1 MYLCIGHISQTIEPE
16 DSLTGIDY
24 FIVGIYFVILLSIG
38 IYLSKR
44 AGKSTTEFFISG
56 RNFPWWIAGTAMVA
70 TTFAAD
76 TPLAVTEL
84 VARNGIAGN
93 WLWWNM
99 LIGSMLT
106 VFFFAKL
113 WRRAGILTDVEFIE
127 IRYSGKSAAFLRG
140 FRALYI
146 GLVMNI
152 IVIGWVNLA
161 LEKIIRV
168 LFPGLT
174 FFGIEHI
181 SFLGFEFSAALL
193 WVACVMAFVG
203 LYSSLAGLWGI
214 AITDMLQFT
223 VAMVSTILLA
233 IVAVN
238 LPEIGGMAA
247 LIEKLPEGTTRFT
260 PVIGSQMGVGEVLSL
275 SVAAFVAHLAVQW
288 WASWYP
294 GAEPGG
300 GGYVAQ
306 RMFSTK
312 DEKNSLFA
320 VLWFTIAHYAVRP
333 WPWII
338 VALCSLILYPDLGY
352 GEKGDGF
359 VMVMRDFLPAGM
371 LGLLVAAFFAA
382 YMSTLGTHLNW
393 GASYAVNDF
402 YRRFLVKKRDEKHYV
417 LISRVATI
425 LLLILSLFV
434 TARLERITAAWEF
447 IITASGGMGL
457 VLILRWYWWR
467 INAWSE
473 IAAMIAPF
481 VLYAAIIMYTSTLPA
496 DAPIQEYLRFPYTLF
511 YIVALTTPT
520 WLLVTYLTK
529 PSDMN
534 VLRSFYARVKPGG
547 KLWKPIAD
555 QMPDVKPS
563 FNFKELLICWIAGI
577 VMVYM
582 ALFGMGKLLF
592 GEYTMAFLYFVA
604 VTLSAFIISYI
615 IRKDDLSL

>member
-1 MYLCIGHISQTIEPE
+1 MS
-16 DSLTGIDY
+16 GIDY
-24 FIVGIYFVILLSIG
+24 FIIGAYFVILLSINL
-38 IYLSKR
+38 YLSKR
-44 AGKSTTEFFISG
+44 AGRSTSDFFLSG

-99 LIGSMLT
+99 LIGGMLT

-113 WRRAGILTDVEFIE
+113 WRRAGIMTDVELIE
-127 IRYSGKSAAFLRG
+127 IRYSGKPAAFLRG

-146 GLVMNI
+146 GMFMNV

-174 FFGIEHI
+174 FFGLSELNI
-181 SFLGFEFSAALL
+181 LGITFSASLL
-193 WVACVMAFVG
+193 YVACVMLFVG
-203 LYSSLAGLWGI
+203 LYSSLAGLWGL

-223 VAMVSTILLA
+223 VAMGSMIVLA
-233 IVAVN
+233 IAALN
-238 LPEIGGMAA
+238 LPEIGGMSG
-247 LIEKLPEGTTRFT
+247 LIEKVPEGTLRFT
-260 PVIGSQMGVGEVLSL
+260 PRIGSGGGAGEILAL
-275 SVAAFVAHLAVQW
+275 SVAAFVAHIGVQW

-320 VLWFTIAHYAVRP
+320 TLWFTIAHYAVRP

-338 VALCSLILYPDLGY
+338 VALCSIVLYPELGH
-352 GEKGDGF
+352 GDKGDGF
-359 VMVMRDFLPAGM
+359 VMVMRDYLPAGL
-371 LGLLVAAFFAA
+371 LGLLVAAFLAA
-382 YMSTLGTHLNW
+382 YMSTLGTQLNW
-393 GASYAVNDF
+393 GASYIINDF
-402 YRRFLVKKRDEKHYV
+402 YRRFISKDRSEKHYV
-417 LISRVATI
+417 LISRAATI
-425 LLLILSLFV
+425 FILLVSLVV
-434 TARLERITAAWEF
+434 TANLQRITAAWEF
-447 IITASGGMGL
+447 IITASGGIGT

-467 INAWSE
+467 LNAWSE
-473 IAAMIAPF
+473 LTAMIVPF
-481 VLYAAIIMYTSTLPA
+481 VLYAIMLVWSRNIPP
-496 DAPIQEYLRFPYTLF
+496 DDPMQVYLSFPFSLF
-511 YIVALTTPT
+511 YIVTITTIA
-520 WLLVTYLTK
+520 WIAVTYLT
-529 PSDMN
+529 PATDRE
-534 VLRSFYARVKPGG
+534 VLRAFYRRVRPGG
-547 KLWKPIAD
+547 KLWKPISD
-555 QMPDVKPS
+555 EMTDVVPS
-563 FNFKELLICWIAGI
+563 FNFRDLFICWIAGI

-592 GEYTMAFLYFVA
+592 GEYTLAVVFFVIVA
-604 VTLSAFIISYI
+604 VCAYIISHM
-615 IRKDDLSL
+615 IRKEGKAILPEA